1 MGTRQRFVISL
12 AEIGDT
18 DEPLVGGKAAR
29 LAALSRAGFAVPD
42 GFCLTIA
49 AYQRFLTAAHLGDMI
64 RMELGRKAFGDLR
77 WEEIWDA
84 SLRIRSA
91 FTAAAVPEEIAS
103 EITDAMGGYPFETHW
118 AVRSTAPGEDSSQR
132 SFAGLHESYLGVT
145 GFMPVLDAVRLVWAS
160 LWSDAAMLYR
170 HELALDP
177 GRSSMAVLL
186 QPMRNEP
193 VSGVAFG
200 RDPVEFRADHALIEA
215 VPGKCSGLV
224 DGEVEPD
231 CWKLKRF
238 TGEVLDYQP
247 GTRENDES
255 NLPLLEAAHL
265 VSLIK
270 TLGNVES
277 LLGWPPD
284 VEWTGQGDRLTLLQA
299 RPITSPTAS
308 SEDKKAYYLTLR
320 PGTGRLRALQHRVVD
335 ELIPELEAIGR
346 RLASE
351 LLDEW
356 SDEQL
361 AGALEERLAA
371 VRRWRQIYRDD
382 FIPFAHGVRRLAV
395 YYNDAVRPEDP
406 YEFVGLLRGEPLLAV
421 RRNAAITAL
430 ANEVGSNV
438 ALRDLLSRAAL
449 ETGYD
454 PQVWKKKLLEQLRQL
469 PEGSSFADRLATLLE
484 EFLDIAYNTE
494 RLSDRPD
501 LILHN
506 ILELAWTAG
515 SGAQQP
521 LLRGSLS
528 GSLLEGRLK
537 EAVGSDRH
545 EEAGEVLALGRIS
558 WRLRDNDNLLLTRL
572 ESQFLRAIHAAAG
585 RLERTGRLEHG
596 TRVSENATNVLI
608 EALRQLSS
616 GSVRLPTAEEN
627 EKTMPTAA
635 LEETPRQIVGQPA
648 APGMQTGRVRR
659 IRTAQ
664 DLGQFQAGEVLVCD
678 AIQPMM
684 THLVLLAAAVVER
697 RGGMLIHGAIIARE
711 FCLPCVNGVAGAIE
725 LLHDG
730 DIVTVDG
737 YLGIVTV
744 GAPEFDLELAD
755 VAGITGSRKSRN
767 GA

>member
-1 MGTRQRFVISL
+1 MGARQRFVISL
-12 AEIGDT
+12 AEVADA

-29 LAALSRAGFAVPD
+29 LATLARAGFAVPG
-42 GFCLTIA
+42 GFCLTIE
-49 AYQRFLTAAHLGDMI
+49 AYQRFLTAARLGDLI
-64 RMELGRKAFGDLR
+64 GMELGRKAFGDMR

-91 FTAAAVPEEIAS
+91 FTAAAVPPEIAS
-103 EITDAMGGYPFETHW
+103 EIADAMSGFPLRTRW

-145 GFMPVLDAVRLVWAS
+145 GFTPVLDAVRLVWAS

-177 GRSSMAVLL
+177 RRSSMAVLL
-186 QPMRNEP
+186 QPMRSEP

-200 RDPVEFRADHALIEA
+200 RDPMDSRADQALIEA
-215 VPGKCSGLV
+215 VPGLCSGLV

-231 CWKLKRF
+231 RWKLKRF
-238 TGEVLDYQP
+238 TCEVIGYQP
-247 GTRENDES
+247 GAREDDQS
-255 NLPLLEAAHL
+255 NLPLLENAHL
-265 VSLIK
+265 VSLAR
-270 TLGNVES
+270 TLENVES

-284 VEWTGQGDRLTLLQA
+284 VEWTGRGDRLTLLQA
-299 RPITSPTAS
+299 RPITAPDATSN
-308 SEDKKAYYLTLR
+308 DKKAYYLTLR
-320 PGTGRLRALQHRVVD
+320 PGKDRLRVLQHRVAD
-335 ELIPELEAIGR
+335 ELIPELEAAGK

-351 LLDEW
+351 PLDEY
-356 SDEQL
+356 SDEQV
-361 AGALEERLAA
+361 AAALEERFAA
-371 VRRWRQIYRDD
+371 ACRWRQIYRDE

-421 RRNAAITAL
+421 RRNEAIAAL
-430 ANEVGSNV
+430 ANEVKSNV
-438 ALRDLLSRAAL
+438 SLKELLTRAAGESGHEPL
-449 ETGYD
+449 I
-454 PQVWKKKLLEQLRQL
+454 WKKGILEQLRRL
-469 PEGSSFADRLATLLE
+469 PEGGSFADRLEALLE
-484 EFLDIAYNTE
+484 EFLDIAYDTE
-494 RLSDRPD
+494 RLSERPD

-506 ILELAWTAG
+506 ILELARGAG
-515 SGAQQP
+515 SGSQQLP
-521 LLRGSLS
+521 ARRSTS
-528 GSLLEGRLK
+528 VSALEERLM

-545 EEAGEVLALGRIS
+545 EEAREVLALGRIS
-558 WRLRDNDNLLLTRL
+558 WRLRDNDNLLLARM
-572 ESQFLRAIHAAAG
+572 ESQLLRAIQASAG
-585 RLERTGRLEHG
+585 RLERAGRLEHG
-596 TRVSENATNVLI
+596 AGISEDAAAMLV
-608 EALRQLSS
+608 EALRQPSA
-616 GSVRLPTAEEN
+616 GAVKLPAAQDVQNPT
-627 EKTMPTAA
+627 PTAA
-635 LEETPRQIVGQPA
+635 LEETPRQLVGQPA

-659 IRTAQ
+659 IRTAE

-684 THLVLLAAAVVER
+684 THLVPLASAVVER

-711 FCLPCVNGVAGAIE
+711 LGLPCVNGVAGAIE

-755 VAGITGSRKSRN
+755 VPGDTGSRKSRN
-767 GA
+767 GV

>member
-1 MGTRQRFVISL
+1 MGARQRFVISL
-12 AEIGDT
+12 AEVRDT

-29 LAALSRAGFAVPD
+29 LATLSRAGFAVPD
-42 GFCLTIA
+42 GFCLTIE
-49 AYQRFLTAAHLGDMI
+49 AYQRFLTSAHLGDMI

-91 FTAAAVPEEIAS
+91 FTAAAVPAEIAS
-103 EITDAMGGYPFETHW
+103 EIADAMGGFPLETHW

-145 GFMPVLDAVRLVWAS
+145 GFTPVLDAVRLVWAS

-170 HELALDP
+170 RELALDP

-186 QPMRNEP
+186 QPMRSEP

-200 RDPVEFRADHALIEA
+200 RDPIEPRADHALVEA
-215 VPGKCSGLV
+215 VPGLCSRLV

-231 CWKLKRF
+231 RWKLKRL
-238 TGEVLDYQP
+238 TGEVLHYQP
-247 GTRENDES
+247 GDREEYPS
-255 NLPLLEAAHL
+255 NLPLLENAHL
-265 VSLIK
+265 LSLAR
-270 TLGNVES
+270 TLDNVEL

-284 VEWTGQGDRLTLLQA
+284 VEWTGRGDRLTLLQA
-299 RPITSPTAS
+299 RPITAPAAS
-308 SEDKKAYYLTLR
+308 SDDKKAYYLTLR
-320 PGTGRLRALQHRVVD
+320 PSKDRLRILQHRVAD
-335 ELIPELEAIGR
+335 ELIPELEAIGK

-351 LLDEW
+351 PLDEYG
-356 SDEQL
+356 DEQL
-361 AGALEERLAA
+361 AAALEERFAA
-371 VRRWRQIYRDD
+371 VRRWRRIYRDD

-421 RRNAAITAL
+421 RRNQAIAAL
-430 ANEVGSNV
+430 ANQVRSSA
-438 ALRDLLSRAAL
+438 ALKDLVSRAAL
-449 ETGYD
+449 ETGRD
-454 PQVWKKKLLEQLRQL
+454 PQIWKEGLLKQLHRL
-469 PEGSSFADRLATLLE
+469 PEGGSFADRLATLLE

-506 ILELAWTAG
+506 ILELARAAG
-515 SGAQQP
+515 SGPQQP
-521 LLRGSLS
+521 SAGESVS
-528 GSLLEGRLK
+528 GAVLEERLM

-545 EEAGEVLALGRIS
+545 EEAREVLALGRIS
-558 WRLRDNDNLLLTRL
+558 WRLRDNDNLLLARV
-572 ESQFLRAIHAAAG
+572 ESQLLRAIQAAAG
-585 RLERTGRLEHG
+585 RLQMAGRLELRAG
-596 TRVSENATNVLI
+596 VSEDAAAVLI
-608 EALRQLSS
+608 AALRQPSA
-616 GSVRLPTAEEN
+616 GAVKLPMAEVSEI
-627 EKTMPTAA
+627 TIPAAA
-635 LEETPRQIVGQPA
+635 LEETPRQLVGQPA

-659 IRTAQ
+659 VRTAE
-664 DLGQFQAGEVLVCD
+664 DLGRFQAGEVLVCD

-684 THLVLLAAAVVER
+684 THLVPLAAAVVER

-711 FCLPCVNGVAGAIE
+711 LGLPCVNGVAGAIE
-725 LLHDG
+725 LLRDG

-744 GAPEFDLELAD
+744 GTPEFDLELAD
-755 VAGITGSRKSRN
+755 VAGNTGSRKSRN
-767 GA
+767 TV